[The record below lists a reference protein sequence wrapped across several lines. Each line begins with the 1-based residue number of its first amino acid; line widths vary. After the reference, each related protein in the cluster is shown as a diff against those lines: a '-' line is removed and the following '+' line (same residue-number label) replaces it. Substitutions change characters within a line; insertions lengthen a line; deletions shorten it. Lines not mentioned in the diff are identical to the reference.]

1 MTKLNLINEKDLTK
15 AISSLL
21 YNDTFSY
28 TPENLRDINFVKENK
43 EEIAKALILQSLKKQ
58 CREWLASIYE
68 KNPHSLPF
76 EEVTESDIKD
86 IKWAQDAINN
96 GGSVHKYITD
106 KNFPDDVVD
115 NLTKARDFL
124 YQRAIETVDKQIQDA
139 EQRPKNKKNII
150 NLSALLSQYKSLDLI
165 LEGADKWHQEI
176 AERAA
181 QEAQKEADLK
191 KALEGTEFLMD
202 LPDGLKAYRLLTPEA
217 LDYESSK
224 MGHCVGSGG
233 YDSDVKAGT
242 TKIYSLRDKKGEPH
256 VTFEVRMNND
266 TEEMHQCKGK
276 ENKAPVVKY
285 LQAVQTF
292 IREKKF
298 KIKADLKNTG
308 LLYLDGEYYDLF
320 NLPEGLVIKGDL
332 DVSGYNFEELP
343 ACFSKIK
350 VKGSFN
356 CSGCYNLKS
365 LKNAPQSVGGKI
377 ITTNT
382 PLIHLNNQY
391 YDINNLPEGLVIKGD
406 LDVSGYNFE
415 ELPACFSKIKVKGSF
430 KCSGC
435 YNLKS
440 LKNAPQSVGGD
451 FDCSDCTNLTSSEG
465 APQSVGGDFDCS
477 DFTNLTSSEGAP
489 QSVGGK
495 IITKHTP
502 IIYLNNQYYNF
513 NDLPEGSVIKGDLD
527 VSGYN
532 FEELPACFSKIKVEG
547 SFKCSGCYNLKSL
560 KNAPQSVGGDFDCSN
575 CRNLTSVEG
584 APQSVGGK
592 IITKHTPIIYLN
604 NQYYDINN
612 LPEGLVIKGDLDVS
626 GFDFEELPACFSK
639 IKVEGSFKCSEC
651 SNLKSLKN
659 APQSVG
665 GDFNCLFCPNLSS
678 LVGAPQSVG
687 GDFNCLYCSRLSSS
701 EGAPQSVGGKIITKY
716 TPIIYLNNQYYDI
729 NNLPEG
735 LVIKGDLDV
744 SGYNFE
750 ELPACFSKIK
760 VEGSFKCSGCSN
772 LKSLKNAPQSVGGDF
787 DCSRCSNLSSLKG
800 APQSVGG
807 DFDCS
812 NCYFLSSLEGAPQY
826 VGGDFDCSDCDNL
839 TSLEGAPQS
848 VGGDFDCSNCYR
860 LSSLKNIPI
869 LKGKIKYKNTN
880 ITVFSKLFYSI
891 RNKINV
897 LKEKNSKR
905 KTGKIKEVL
914 QKLSSKNET
923 IKKETIHT
931 DMPKETMIQK
941 PVLNTKQNRT
951 ATSTKTTTLLSLLHN
966 RRNIR

>member
-21 YNDTFSY
+21 YNDKFSY
-28 TPENLRDINFVKENK
+28 TPEDLRDINFVKENK

-68 KNPHSLPF
+68 ENPHSLPF

-181 QEAQKEADLK
+181 QEAQKEADFK
-191 KALEGTEFLMD
+191 KTLEGTEFLMD
-202 LPDGLKAYRLLTPEA
+202 LPGGLKAYRLLTPEA

-233 YDSDVKAGT
+233 YDSGVKAGT

-276 ENKAPVVKY
+276 ENKAPVDRY

-298 KIKADLKNTG
+298 KIKADLKNTR

-320 NLPEGLVIKGDL
+320 NLPEG
-332 DVSGYNFEELP
+332 
-343 ACFSKIK
+343 
-350 VKGSFN
+350 
-356 CSGCYNLKS
+356 
-365 LKNAPQSVGGKI
+365 
-377 ITTNT
+377 
-382 PLIHLNNQY
+382 
-391 YDINNLPEGLVIKGD
+391 
-406 LDVSGYNFE
+406 
-415 ELPACFSKIKVKGSF
+415 
-430 KCSGC
+430 
-435 YNLKS
+435 
-440 LKNAPQSVGGD
+440 
-451 FDCSDCTNLTSSEG
+451 
-465 APQSVGGDFDCS
+465 
-477 DFTNLTSSEGAP
+477 
-489 QSVGGK
+489 
-495 IITKHTP
+495 
-502 IIYLNNQYYNF
+502 
-513 NDLPEGSVIKGDLD
+513 SVIKGDLD
-527 VSGYN
+527 VSRY
-532 FEELPACFSKIKVEG
+532 
-547 SFKCSGCYNLKSL
+547 
-560 KNAPQSVGGDFDCSN
+560 
-575 CRNLTSVEG
+575 
-584 APQSVGGK
+584 
-592 IITKHTPIIYLN
+592 
-604 NQYYDINN
+604 
-612 LPEGLVIKGDLDVS
+612 
-626 GFDFEELPACFSK
+626 DFEELPACFSK

-665 GDFNCLFCPNLSS
+665 GDFDCSFCRNLTS
-678 LVGAPQSVG
+678 L
-687 GDFNCLYCSRLSSS
+687 
-701 EGAPQSVGGKIITKY
+701 EGAPQSVGGKIRTRN
-716 TPIIYLNNQYYDI
+716 TPIIYLNNQYYNLND
-729 NNLPEG
+729 LPEG

-744 SGYNFE
+744 SGYDFE

-760 VEGSFKCSGCSN
+760 VEGYFKCSECYN

-787 DCSRCSNLSSLKG
+787 DCSDCWDLTSLK
-800 APQSVGG
+800 
-807 DFDCS
+807 
-812 NCYFLSSLEGAPQY
+812 GAPQY
-826 VGGDFDCSDCDNL
+826 VGGDFDCSGCQ
-839 TSLEGAPQS
+839 T
-848 VGGDFDCSNCYR
+848 

-869 LKGKIKYKNTN
+869 LKGKIKDKNTN
-880 ITVFSKLFYSI
+880 ITVFSKLFYFI
-891 RNKINV
+891 RKGINV
-897 LKEKNSKR
+897 LKGKNSKR
-905 KTGKIKEVL
+905 KTGKVKEVL

-931 DMPKETMIQK
+931 DMPKKTMNQKPVQK

-951 ATSTKTTTLLSLLHN
+951 ATSTKTTTLLLSLHN

>member
-415 ELPACFSKIKVKGSF
+415 ELPACFSKIKV
-430 KCSGC
+430 
-435 YNLKS
+435 
-440 LKNAPQSVGGD
+440 
-451 FDCSDCTNLTSSEG
+451 
-465 APQSVGGDFDCS
+465 
-477 DFTNLTSSEGAP
+477 
-489 QSVGGK
+489 
-495 IITKHTP
+495 
-502 IIYLNNQYYNF
+502 
-513 NDLPEGSVIKGDLD
+513 
-527 VSGYN
+527 
-532 FEELPACFSKIKVEG
+532 
-547 SFKCSGCYNLKSL
+547 
-560 KNAPQSVGGDFDCSN
+560 
-575 CRNLTSVEG
+575 
-584 APQSVGGK
+584 
-592 IITKHTPIIYLN
+592 
-604 NQYYDINN
+604 
-612 LPEGLVIKGDLDVS
+612 
-626 GFDFEELPACFSK
+626 
-639 IKVEGSFKCSEC
+639 
-651 SNLKSLKN
+651 
-659 APQSVG
+659 
-665 GDFNCLFCPNLSS
+665 
-678 LVGAPQSVG
+678 
-687 GDFNCLYCSRLSSS
+687 
-701 EGAPQSVGGKIITKY
+701 
-716 TPIIYLNNQYYDI
+716 
-729 NNLPEG
+729 
-735 LVIKGDLDV
+735 
-744 SGYNFE
+744 
-750 ELPACFSKIK
+750 
-760 VEGSFKCSGCSN
+760 EGSFKCSGCSN

-787 DCSRCSNLSSLKG
+787 DCSRCSNLSSLKGAPQSVGGDFDCSNCYFLSSLEGAPQSVGGDFDCSNCSNLSSLKG